1 MSSLQDVYSELQNN
15 LEFRNQFKENPEAAL
30 KAFELE
36 LNQTD
41 LEKILRNKKKIF
53 EELDKRINK

>member
-1 MSSLQDVYSELQNN
+1 MSNLQDVYSELQNN
-15 LEFRNQFKENPEAAL
+15 PEFRNQFKENPEAAL